1 MKIFVSGLTLAFAM
15 SLAMAQQSPI
25 TPTAKELNKSF
36 DADASQWT
44 ERFEHEGRAI
54 YDKRAEILDAMGLK
68 PGMEVADIGAGSGLI
83 SRLIAQRVAP
93 GGTVFAVDISKNMV
107 DHIAKTAQEEKITN
121 IQAVLGD
128 PRSPKLAPN
137 SVDVACIIDAYHH
150 FEYPAEMLAEIR
162 RALRPNGML
171 MLIDFKRIDGVSR
184 DYILKM
190 VRAGEGTFTDEFLNA
205 GFDLVER
212 RDDMFPD
219 NYMLKFKLRNV
230 SAKAAGAGQ
239 TSH

>member
-15 SLAMAQQSPI
+15 SLAMAQQSTI

-68 PGMEVADIGAGSGLI
+68 PGMDVADIGAGSGLI

-93 GGTVFAVDISKNMV
+93 GGTVYAVDISKNMV

-121 IQAVLGD
+121 IKAVLGD

-150 FEYPAEMLAEIR
+150 FEYPAEMLAEIKKS
-162 RALRPNGML
+162 LRPNGML

-230 SAKAAGAGQ
+230 SAKAAGAGP

>member
-1 MKIFVSGLTLAFAM
+1 MKIFVSGLMLASAM
-15 SLAMAQQSPI
+15 TWAVAQQSTI

-54 YDKRAEILDAMGLK
+54 YDKRVAILDAMGLK
-68 PGMEVADIGAGSGLI
+68 PGMDVADIGAGSGLI

-93 GGTVFAVDISKNMV
+93 GGTVYAVDISKNMV
-107 DHIAKTAQEEKITN
+107 DHITKTAQEEKIPN
-121 IQAVLGD
+121 IKAVLGD

-137 SVDVACIIDAYHH
+137 SVDVVCIIDAYHH
-150 FEYPAEMLAEIR
+150 FEYPAEMLAEISK
-162 RALRPNGML
+162 ALRPDGML
-171 MLIDFKRIDGVSR
+171 MLIDFKRIDGLSR

-219 NYMLKFKLRNV
+219 NYMLKFKHRSV
-230 SAKAAGAGQ
+230 SAKAAHAGQ
-239 TSH
+239 TDR